1 MTLLLLVHGLPLG
14 GTEIMVSH
22 LARHFRDRGVSPI
35 VGCLDEIGELGKALM
50 ADGIVVYAPRD
61 SAAVEGGKLRD
72 PEGRR
77 PAPIFRLSTST
88 PRDVP

>member
-1 MTLLLLVHGLPLG
+1 
-14 GTEIMVSH
+14 
-22 LARHFRDRGVSPI
+22 
-35 VGCLDEIGELGKALM
+35 M